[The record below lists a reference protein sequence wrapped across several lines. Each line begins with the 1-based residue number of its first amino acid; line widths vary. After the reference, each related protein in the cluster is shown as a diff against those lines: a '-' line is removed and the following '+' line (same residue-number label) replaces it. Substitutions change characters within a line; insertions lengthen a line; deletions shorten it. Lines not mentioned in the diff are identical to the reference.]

1 MQSHRNVLHYIRV
14 YTNNLHLS
22 ANDRLTLLSSYCFDA
37 AVMDIYGALLNGATL
52 CPIDVKE
59 EGLGGL
65 AQRLVADEIS
75 VYHSTPTVYRY
86 FINSLEP
93 GTALSQVRLVVL
105 GGEEVKRTDVESYQ
119 RNFSDQ
125 CLFVNGLGPTEATVT
140 LQNFIDKQTRLASES
155 VPVGYPVEATEVLLL
170 NEAGR
175 TSEVVGEIAIRSEH
189 VALGYWRSQSATAA
203 AFSSDAGER
212 LRTYRTGDL
221 GRRLA
226 AGSITFD
233 ARNDFQ
239 INIRRFRV

>member
-59 EGLGGL
+59 EGLSGL
-65 AQRLVADEIS
+65 AQRLGADEIS

-93 GTALSQVRLVVL
+93 GTALSRVRLVVL

-140 LQNFIDKQTRLASES
+140 LQNFIDKQTRLASEGARRVS
-155 VPVGYPVEATEVLLL
+155 RRATEVCCSTKP
-170 NEAGR
+170 AGLR
-175 TSEVVGEIAIRSEH
+175 SVRRYAIRSEH
-189 VALGYWRSQSATAA
+189 VALGYWRNQAPLPA
-203 AFSSDAGER
+203 AFSVTRVSGYR
-212 LRTYRTGDL
+212 LTNWRSWPPSG
-221 GRRLA
+221 GRRH
-226 AGSITFD
+226 
-233 ARNDFQ
+233 Q
-239 INIRRFRV
+239 V